1 MDIKAVV
8 PPAPPTP
15 VRRVDPHEEARREA
29 PRERERRQPRD
40 DERRPDD
47 DAHIDTY
54 A

>member
-15 VRRVDPHEEARREA
+15 VRRVEPHEEGRRDA
-29 PRERERRQPRD
+29 PDHREQRHEP
-40 DERRPDD
+40 DEQRPDD
-47 DAHIDTY
+47 GHIDTY